1 MTQMKRI
8 ILSAALLLALNS
20 CYFNSTGHIF
30 DAASHN
36 AAVMTGLVKAGQTIW
51 FDGSNYYIY
60 LPRYRYDTKVITQYS
75 AGGMRDSDGVKRL
88 SKSGKEQF
96 VKISAEM
103 ADYMRGISNKVPVST
118 VEQADESI
126 KEKCS
131 TTYTAVRA
139 VPDDD
144 LTEFRYRSSAAPWLY
159 TAGVFN
165 WLCVDLPIT
174 CVENSLAIPVVL
186 LTGQTPADL
195 VAGNSL
201 RDAAKSGDYYQVK
214 ALLEEGVD
222 VNLTDTQGWTPL
234 MYAAAS
240 GNLRICKLL
249 VEKGANVN
257 ALSRPGTQSGTRRFS
272 ANALHWAAVGG
283 HTECCVYLIEAGIN
297 KNHIADD
304 GYTPLDDAQ
313 RKGHYHCAAV
323 MLTYGC
329 AYSGKKHYY

>member
-8 ILSAALLLALNS
+8 ILSVALLLALNS

-60 LPRYRYDTKVITQYS
+60 LQRYRYDTKVITQYS
-75 AGGMRDSDGVKRL
+75 AGGLRDSDGEKRL
-88 SKSGKEQF
+88 SNSGKEQF
-96 VKISAEM
+96 VKITPEM

-139 VPDDD
+139 MPDDD

-186 LTGQTPADL
+186 LTGQTPSDL
-195 VAGNSL
+195 IAGNSL
-201 RDAAKSGDYYQVK
+201 RDAARSGDYIQVK
-214 ALLEEGVD
+214 ILLEEGADANLWDVD
-222 VNLTDTQGWTPL
+222 GWTPL
-234 MYAAAS
+234 MYAANS

-249 VEKGANVN
+249 VQHGANIN
-257 ALSRPGTQSGTRRFS
+257 AVSKPGRELSRFS
-272 ANALHWAAVGG
+272 ANSLHWAALQGQ
-283 HTECCVYLIEAGIN
+283 TECCVYLIEAGIN
-297 KNHIADD
+297 KNLLTVS
-304 GYTPLDDAQ
+304 GETPLDIAI
-313 RKGHYHCAAV
+313 RKGHYECARV
-323 MLTYGC
+323 MRSMGC
-329 AYSGKKHYY
+329 VSNR